1 MTLPPTCE
9 ALVEGLN
16 DRSQERDIKAAIRAV
31 AKDVPP
37 EQLDKAFDRVRR
49 ACHMNRGTFKRLM
62 KHASSRVD
70 A

>member
-9 ALVEGLN
+9 ALVTGLT
-16 DRSQERDIKAAIRAV
+16 DRSQEREIKAAIRAV

-37 EQLDKAFDRVRR
+37 EQHDKAFDRVRR

-62 KHASSRVD
+62 KHATSRVD